1 MPKIKHS
8 KKSKSKVKT
17 IKIRGEGLIKVLD
30 NIRQKIEDFSHN
42 EMMNGV
48 QIQSLATRDRER
60 YKTLWNEYQTL
71 LKKYINLAESISG
84 GRVGY
89 VDNIFEWSKAITERD
104 MFKTSTQEHKKM
116 REIAEGRAEE
126 FGEKNIS
133 YGEEVESLQERI
145 EYLRDQLR
153 TCNPKHEEFEEEDI
167 EEKNFYHSRLNGKR
181 KPRVE
186 H

>member
-1 MPKIKHS
+1 MPKIKPS

-60 YKTLWNEYQTL
+60 YKKLWEEYVAL
-71 LKKYINLAESISG
+71 LKKYTDLSESI
-84 GRVGY
+84 
-89 VDNIFEWSKAITERD
+89 VDKLFECSKAITERD
-104 MFKTSTQEHKKM
+104 IFKTSAQEHKKM

-153 TCNPKHEEFEEEDI
+153 TCNPKHEEFDEENI
-167 EEKNFYHSRLNGKR
+167 EEKSFYHSRLNGKR
-181 KPRVE
+181 RRRVE